1 MRTRWLTIETVKGE
15 PLTVGSRTLVP
26 LARRV
31 VLRFDVGS
39 RQGMGGAH
47 VEHVQPIGV
56 IERIGEVEQ
65 RVPIEDVTGA
75 ALRWVLITGI
85 VVSALAWLARRVL
98 GHGKESV

>member
-65 RVPIEDVTGA
+65 RVPVEDPTRIAVAGIAFTAWFFWNLFGTIRYVTK
-75 ALRWVLITGI
+75 V
-85 VVSALAWLARRVL
+85 RRR
-98 GHGKESV
+98 